1 MISETLPS
9 TDNAAMGKVIFLM
22 NVSLD
27 GYIETPD
34 HSLDWTITDDEL
46 HTWFNERLRSTEVSV
61 YGRRLFE
68 VMNAHW
74 PTYESD
80 PEATGPMLEF
90 GRIWRPLP
98 KIVFSSTLETVDWNS
113 RLVRGEPAEEL
124 ARVRTEFDGDIGV
137 AGATLAAS
145 FIRAGLVDEFRVVVH
160 PLIIGGGLPYFPAL
174 DVPLTLRLEQ
184 MHRFGSGVVYLRYT
198 VDR

>member
-1 MISETLPS
+1 MARLIY
-9 TDNAAMGKVIFLM
+9 LM
-22 NVSLD
+22 NTSAD
-27 GYIETPD
+27 GFIETPD
-34 HSLDWTITDDEL
+34 RSLDWTKVDDEL
-46 HTWFNERLRSTEVSV
+46 HTWFNDQLRSLDATL
-61 YGRRLFE
+61 YGRRMYEL
-68 VMNAHW
+68 MSAYW
-74 PTYESD
+74 PTSD
-80 PEATGPMLEF
+80 DDPNATQPMLEF

-98 KIVFSSTLETVDWNS
+98 KIVFSKTLDTVDWNS
-113 RLVRGEPAEEL
+113 RLVRGEPAQEL

-160 PLIIGGGLPYFPAL
+160 PVIIGGGLPYFPAL
-174 DVPLTLRLEQ
+174 DAPLQLRLEE